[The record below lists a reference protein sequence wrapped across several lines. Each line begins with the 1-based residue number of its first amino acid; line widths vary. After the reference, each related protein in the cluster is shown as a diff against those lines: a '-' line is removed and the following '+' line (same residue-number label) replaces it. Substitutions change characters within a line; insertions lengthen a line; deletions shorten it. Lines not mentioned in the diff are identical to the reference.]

1 MAEHP
6 DLVVFI
12 PAWNEEENLP
22 DVLDELRE
30 VLPAADV
37 LVIDDGS
44 TDGTAEVA
52 RQGGAHVVS
61 FSENRGLGEGIAAG
75 YRTAL
80 ERGYAICGRVDAD
93 GQHPAAE
100 LSRLIDA
107 VRAGRCDVA
116 IGSRYTTG
124 DGYEPYRYKL
134 VGPRRFGPAVMRR
147 AMRPL
152 LGRPVGDPM
161 SGMYAVNA
169 KAMPVLAV
177 PFDGEAPEV
186 EALLRL
192 ERAGLKVEE
201 LPVSMRERA
210 TGESKLRGKKA
221 VAVVVGVG
229 ATLWMGKRLLF
240 RKR

>member
-1 MAEHP
+1 MAEHS

-22 DVLDELRE
+22 DVLDELHE
-30 VLPAADV
+30 VMPAADV

-52 RQGGAHVVS
+52 KQGGAHVVS

-100 LSRLIDA
+100 LARLIEA
-107 VRAGRCDVA
+107 VREGGCDVA

-124 DGYEPYRYKL
+124 DGYEPYRYKIE
-134 VGPRRFGPAVMRR
+134 GPRRFGTAVMRR

-152 LGRPVGDPM
+152 LGRHVGDPM

-192 ERAGLKVEE
+192 ERAGLKVRE

>member
-1 MAEHP
+1 
-6 DLVVFI
+6 VFI

-52 RQGGAHVVS
+52 REGGAHVLS

-124 DGYEPYRYKL
+124 DGYEPNRYKL
-134 VGPRRFGPAVMRR
+134 VGPRRFGTAVMRR

-152 LGRPVGDPM
+152 LGRVVGDPM

-177 PFDGEAPEV
+177 PFDGERLTATGTPVELLDGV
-186 EALLRL
+186 EADEGFAL
-192 ERAGLKVEE
+192 
-201 LPVSMRERA
+201 SA
-210 TGESKLRGKKA
+210 TGTLVFQPQPPAAHRKLVWADRS
-221 VAVVVGVG
+221 GV
-229 ATLWMGKRLLF
+229 TTQIPI
-240 RKR
+240 

>member
-1 MAEHP
+1 MAEHS

-22 DVLDELRE
+22 DVLDELRD
-30 VLPAADV
+30 VLPTADV

-44 TDGTAEVA
+44 TDGTAEAA

-100 LSRLIDA
+100 LARLIDA
-107 VRAGRCDVA
+107 VRSDSCDVA
-116 IGSRYTTG
+116 VGSRYISG
-124 DGYEPYRYKL
+124 DGYEPYRYNL
-134 VGPRRFGPAVMRR
+134 VGPRRFGTAVMRR

-152 LGRPVGDPM
+152 LGRPFGDPM

-192 ERAGLKVEE
+192 ERAGLRVVE
-201 LPVSMRERA
+201 LPVFMRERQS
-210 TGESKLRGKKA
+210 GESKLTGKKA

-240 RKR
+240 RRR

>member
-22 DVLDELRE
+22 DVLDELRD

-107 VRAGRCDVA
+107 VRSGRCDVA
-116 IGSRYTTG
+116 IGSRYI
-124 DGYEPYRYKL
+124 D
-134 VGPRRFGPAVMRR
+134 RRRLRAIPLQARSVPAGSAPPSMRR
-147 AMRPL
+147 AIAAVLRPP
-152 LGRPVGDPM
+152 GRRPDERDVRGRGGD
-161 SGMYAVNA
+161 A
-169 KAMPVLAV
+169 PVLAV
-177 PFDGEAPEV
+177 PFTARRRRWRRCSG
-186 EALLRL
+186 
-192 ERAGLKVEE
+192 
-201 LPVSMRERA
+201 
-210 TGESKLRGKKA
+210 
-221 VAVVVGVG
+221 
-229 ATLWMGKRLLF
+229 
-240 RKR
+240 

>member
-1 MAEHP
+1 M
-6 DLVVFI
+6 
-12 PAWNEEENLP
+12 
-22 DVLDELRE
+22 
-30 VLPAADV
+30 
-37 LVIDDGS
+37 
-44 TDGTAEVA
+44 
-52 RQGGAHVVS
+52 
-61 FSENRGLGEGIAAG
+61 
-75 YRTAL
+75 

-100 LSRLIDA
+100 LARLIDA
-107 VRAGRCDVA
+107 VRSDRCDVA
-116 IGSRYTTG
+116 IGSRYISG
-124 DGYEPYRYKL
+124 EGYEPYRYKL
-134 VGPRRFGPAVMRR
+134 EGPRRFGTAVMRR

-152 LGRPVGDPM
+152 LRRHVGDPM
-161 SGMYAVNA
+161 SGMYVVNA

-192 ERAGLKVEE
+192 ERAGMRVEE

-210 TGESKLRGKKA
+210 SGESKLRGKKA

>member
-1 MAEHP
+1 M
-6 DLVVFI
+6 FI
-12 PAWNEEENLP
+12 PAWNEERSLP
-22 DVLDELRE
+22 GVLAEAHGS
-30 VLPAADV
+30 LPEADL

-107 VRAGRCDVA
+107 VRGGRCDVA

-124 DGYEPYRYKL
+124 DGYEPDRYKL
-134 VGPRRFGPAVMRR
+134 VGPRRFGTAIMRR

>member
-1 MAEHP
+1 MAGT
-6 DLVVFI
+6 LVFI
-12 PAWNEEENLP
+12 PAWNEERSLPGVLEDLRGALP
-22 DVLDELRE
+22 D
-30 VLPAADV
+30 ADV

-61 FSENRGLGEGIAAG
+61 FSANRGLGEGIAAG

-134 VGPRRFGPAVMRR
+134 VGPRRFGTAVMRR

-152 LGRPVGDPM
+152 VGRPVGDPM

>member
-1 MAEHP
+1 MAERS

-22 DVLDELRE
+22 DVLDELHE
-30 VLPAADV
+30 LLPAADV

-52 RQGGAHVVS
+52 RRGGADVIS

-75 YRTAL
+75 YRTAM

-93 GQHPAAE
+93 GQHPVGE
-100 LSRLIDA
+100 LLRLIDV
-107 VRAGRCDVA
+107 VRSGRCDVA
-116 IGSRYTTG
+116 IGSRYTPG
-124 DGYEPYRYKL
+124 DGYEPYRYPIA
-134 VGPRRFGPAVMRR
+134 GPRRFGTAVMRR
-147 AMRPL
+147 AMRPF
-152 LGRPVGDPM
+152 LGRHVRDPM
-161 SGMYAVNA
+161 SGMYVVNA
-169 KAMPVLAV
+169 RAMPVLAV

-192 ERAGLKVEE
+192 ERSNLTVEE

-229 ATLWMGKRLLF
+229 ATKWVGKRLLF
-240 RKR
+240 RRR

>member
-1 MAEHP
+1 MAEHS
-6 DLVVFI
+6 DVVVFI

-22 DVLDELRE
+22 DVLDELHE
-30 VLPAADV
+30 MMPAADV

-52 RQGGAHVVS
+52 KQGGAHVVS

-75 YRTAL
+75 YRTAM
-80 ERGYAICGRVDAD
+80 ERGYTICGRVDAD

-100 LSRLIDA
+100 LARLIEA
-107 VRAGRCDVA
+107 VREGRCDVA
-116 IGSRYTTG
+116 IGSRYATG
-124 DGYEPYRYKL
+124 DGYEPYRYKIE
-134 VGPRRFGPAVMRR
+134 GARRFGTAVMRR

-152 LGRPVGDPM
+152 LGRHVGDPM

-192 ERAGLKVEE
+192 ERAGLKVQE

>member
-93 GQHPAAE
+93 GQHPVAE
-100 LSRLIDA
+100 LARLVEM

-116 IGSRYTTG
+116 VGSRYMSG
-124 DGYEPYRYKL
+124 PDHEPYRYRIE
-134 VGPRRFGPAVMRR
+134 GARRFGTAVMRR
-147 AMRPL
+147 VVRVMLRRPFN
-152 LGRPVGDPM
+152 DPM

-169 KAMPVLAV
+169 LAMPVLAREYIS
-177 PFDGEAPEV
+177 GSPEV
-186 EALLRL
+186 EALLRI
-192 ERAGLKVEE
+192 RAEGLRFQEV
-201 LPVSMRERA
+201 PVHMRQRQG
-210 TGESKLRGKKA
+210 GESKLKGKKA
-221 VAVVVGVG
+221 VALVVTLVG
-229 ATLWMGKRLLF
+229 ALWAGRSLL
-240 RKR
+240 RR

>member
-1 MAEHP
+1 
-6 DLVVFI
+6 
-12 PAWNEEENLP
+12 
-22 DVLDELRE
+22 
-30 VLPAADV
+30 
-37 LVIDDGS
+37 
-44 TDGTAEVA
+44 
-52 RQGGAHVVS
+52 
-61 FSENRGLGEGIAAG
+61 
-75 YRTAL
+75 
-80 ERGYAICGRVDAD
+80 
-93 GQHPAAE
+93 
-100 LSRLIDA
+100 
-107 VRAGRCDVA
+107 
-116 IGSRYTTG
+116 
-124 DGYEPYRYKL
+124 
-134 VGPRRFGPAVMRR
+134 MRR

>member
-1 MAEHP
+1 
-6 DLVVFI
+6 
-12 PAWNEEENLP
+12 
-22 DVLDELRE
+22 
-30 VLPAADV
+30 
-37 LVIDDGS
+37 
-44 TDGTAEVA
+44 
-52 RQGGAHVVS
+52 
-61 FSENRGLGEGIAAG
+61 
-75 YRTAL
+75 
-80 ERGYAICGRVDAD
+80 
-93 GQHPAAE
+93 
-100 LSRLIDA
+100 
-107 VRAGRCDVA
+107 VA

-124 DGYEPYRYKL
+124 DGYEPDRYKL
-134 VGPRRFGPAVMRR
+134 VGPRRFGTAIMRR

-192 ERAGLKVEE
+192 ERAGLRVEE
-201 LPVSMRERA
+201 LPVSMRERQ

>member
-1 MAEHP
+1 M
-6 DLVVFI
+6 FI

-22 DVLDELRE
+22 DVLDELRD

-44 TDGTAEVA
+44 TDGTAERRRA
-52 RQGGAHVVS
+52 RAARRCSRFGGEPRPAA
-61 FSENRGLGEGIAAG
+61 GIAAG
-75 YRTAL
+75 YGSAL
-80 ERGYAICGRVDAD
+80 EHGYAFCGRVDAD

-134 VGPRRFGPAVMRR
+134 VGPRRFGTAVMRR
-147 AMRPL
+147 AMRAL